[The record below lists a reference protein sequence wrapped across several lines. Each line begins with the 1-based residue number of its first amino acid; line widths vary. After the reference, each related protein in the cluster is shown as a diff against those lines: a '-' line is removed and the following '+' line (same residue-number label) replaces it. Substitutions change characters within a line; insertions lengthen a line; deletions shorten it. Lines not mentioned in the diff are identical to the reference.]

1 MGECDWELASP
12 GPHGLGEE
20 EDWPPPKNFSA
31 ITRGQ
36 RWKLWEEKKEKKKM
50 SITILFVSQSWNFCQ
65 FQKNLYFQC
74 LRKKNGLAAA
84 ILQGSL
90 MSSFIHWIFTLHWVP
105 YLTRPL
111 WHLLPW
117 KGSCFVSLLS
127 AGTEFTMKAWPQDRS
142 MSLTLASKFLSPGPR
157 SPHLSRSNVSL
168 CLASLL
174 VFRIL
179 PLNSFCWIA
188 PSYPPLWICLLTKPV
203 ATQSLPSHQAF
214 PSAGDSSLN
223 LQQWASHRGKS

>member
-1 MGECDWELASP
+1 MVW
-12 GPHGLGEE
+12 
-20 EDWPPPKNFSA
+20 
-31 ITRGQ
+31 
-36 RWKLWEEKKEKKKM
+36 
-50 SITILFVSQSWNFCQ
+50 
-65 FQKNLYFQC
+65 
-74 LRKKNGLAAA
+74 
-84 ILQGSL
+84 
-90 MSSFIHWIFTLHWVP
+90 
-105 YLTRPL
+105 
-111 WHLLPW
+111 LLPSYRAAW
-117 KGSCFVSLLS
+117 WAHSFTEYLHYTEYLISQGLCDTYPGRGHALSVSCQLVLSLLWRPDLRT
-127 AGTEFTMKAWPQDRS
+127 GGS